1 MAGNDVL
8 NRANKEKKDE
18 FYTQLTDIE
27 AELQHY
33 THHFEGKTVLCNCD
47 DPYES
52 NFFKFFAL
60 QFNRLKLKK
69 LIATCYDSSSVAGE
83 QLSIFPDKHPY
94 MIQITEVTDENGDG
108 AIDLADVEHLLKNR
122 KNVIR
127 RLKNGDFRSAEC
139 LSALKEADI
148 VVTNP
153 PFSLFREFMALLMQ
167 YNKKFLI
174 IGNKNAITYKEIFPL
189 IKENLIWTG
198 CRGFAGGMWFF
209 SDYKGKTEKIIG
221 GKKVINV
228 PSIWFTNLDHHK
240 RHEKIDLYK
249 TYSPDEYPHYDNYDA
264 IEVGKTAEI
273 PCDYYGII
281 GVPITFI
288 DKYNPEQF
296 EIVGIT
302 KTWWVMA
309 SKIYPYQTQVD
320 KYGKQS
326 TVSKLND
333 GPVINISTPPM
344 DQTYYIVD
352 NKYYVQLYARILI
365 RRKQHENKTP

>member
-1 MAGNDVL
+1 
-8 NRANKEKKDE
+8 
-18 FYTQLTDIE
+18 
-27 AELQHY
+27 
-33 THHFEGKTVLCNCD
+33 
-47 DPYES
+47 
-52 NFFKFFAL
+52 
-60 QFNRLKLKK
+60 
-69 LIATCYDSSSVAGE
+69 
-83 QLSIFPDKHPY
+83 
-94 MIQITEVTDENGDG
+94 MIKI
-108 AIDLADVEHLLKNR
+108 LKNR

-209 SDYKGKTEKIIG
+209 SDYEGKTEKIIG

-273 PCDYYGII
+273 PCNYYGIM
-281 GVPITFI
+281 GVPITFL
-288 DKYNPEQF
+288 DKYNPDQF
-296 EIVGIT
+296 EIMGMCENMDLYGL
-302 KTWWVMA
+302 KTR
-309 SKIYPYQTQVD
+309 IYTSEECKQRYLELFGKNGTYDLNAAGVVNGKKVYQ
-320 KYGKQS
+320 
-326 TVSKLND
+326 
-333 GPVINISTPPM
+333 
-344 DQTYYIVD
+344 
-352 NKYYVQLYARILI
+352 RILI

>member
-1 MAGNDVL
+1 MAKNDVL

-27 AELQHY
+27 AELKHY

-122 KNVIR
+122 KNVIC

-209 SDYKGKTEKIIG
+209 SDYEGKTEKIIG

-302 KTWWVMA
+302 KTWWGMA